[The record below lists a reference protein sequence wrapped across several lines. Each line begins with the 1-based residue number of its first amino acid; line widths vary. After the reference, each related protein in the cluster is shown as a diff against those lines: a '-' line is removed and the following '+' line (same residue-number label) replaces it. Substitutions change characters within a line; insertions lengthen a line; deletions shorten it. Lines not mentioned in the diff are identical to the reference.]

1 MGGAPVRCNSHQVR
15 TAYEAFVR
23 GDLAPLAA
31 ILDEDVE
38 WIEPDGAPGVGGVY
52 HGREAVFAEMF
63 ARLPG
68 VWDEFRVTPS
78 SYIDGGDHVVVL
90 GELSVVDPISGTSAR
105 VPFAHVWRFEAGRA
119 VWWRCF
125 EDTAVLQAARA
136 AG

>member
-1 MGGAPVRCNSHQVR
+1 MQSNAQQVR
-15 TAYEAFVR
+15 SVYEAFSQ
-23 GDLAPLAA
+23 GDLAPLTE

-38 WIEPDGAPGVGGVY
+38 WIEPEGAPGVGGVY
-52 HGREAVFAEMF
+52 HGRDAVFTEMF

-68 VWDEFRVTPS
+68 VWDDFRVTPS

-90 GELSVVDPISGTSAR
+90 GELSAVDPGSGTAVR
-105 VPFAHVWRFEAGRA
+105 APFAHVWRFEAGRA